1 MSENSAS
8 SGSTPCSPVHAALWS
23 HPQAF
28 GKSTPASP
36 VTTSVIGFIL
46 ALALSMEM
54 ATDGDGILSSHNGV
68 LMKFFKSLHAINHYW
83 YRTVFI
89 SKSVLGCLVLKFI
102 GSSLVSLSHGKAP
115 SWIDHPSYIISFLIA
130 FCLVRSDSIE
140 ARELSGHMR
149 YAAPA
154 TVALNLAAAL
164 YKMRSLSHLAE
175 ESDIL
180 GPLGT
185 LVYGTLAFSACN
197 ALMVLEHILL
207 PRLNLS
213 AASEAAAK
221 KTSTPNLR
229 LTMTRHMFYLALLI
243 ASNATA
249 SRVIH
254 SIAKVLV
261 LGSIFANYNEGL
273 LNAHMEPQSDHAVV
287 AGTDSITPQE
297 SSPKD
302 LLMATLHIPSPAK
315 RPSGRSTTSTDQ
327 SLLGGPLIWL
337 IGILSVGLL
346 DIRGPAA
353 RVARPA
359 VSLLRKDVTQHG
371 GASTILPAGTILGAA
386 ATASMEATGANSMT
400 LGFSE
405 SQAKG

>member
-1 MSENSAS
+1 
-8 SGSTPCSPVHAALWS
+8 
-23 HPQAF
+23 
-28 GKSTPASP
+28 
-36 VTTSVIGFIL
+36 
-46 ALALSMEM
+46 
-54 ATDGDGILSSHNGV
+54 
-68 LMKFFKSLHAINHYW
+68 
-83 YRTVFI
+83 
-89 SKSVLGCLVLKFI
+89 
-102 GSSLVSLSHGKAP
+102 
-115 SWIDHPSYIISFLIA
+115 
-130 FCLVRSDSIE
+130 
-140 ARELSGHMR
+140 MR

-207 PRLNLS
+207 PPRLNLS

-273 LNAHMEPQSDHAVV
+273 LNVHMEPQFDHAVV

-302 LLMATLHIPSPAK
+302 LLMATLHIPSPGRQAI
-315 RPSGRSTTSTDQ
+315 RPIHNIHRSEPSAGRSFGSSGSSPLGCSTSEAQ
-327 SLLGGPLIWL
+327 R
-337 IGILSVGLL
+337 
-346 DIRGPAA
+346 RGSRAP
-353 RVARPA
+353 P
-359 VSLLRKDVTQHG
+359 
-371 GASTILPAGTILGAA
+371 
-386 ATASMEATGANSMT
+386 
-400 LGFSE
+400 
-405 SQAKG
+405 